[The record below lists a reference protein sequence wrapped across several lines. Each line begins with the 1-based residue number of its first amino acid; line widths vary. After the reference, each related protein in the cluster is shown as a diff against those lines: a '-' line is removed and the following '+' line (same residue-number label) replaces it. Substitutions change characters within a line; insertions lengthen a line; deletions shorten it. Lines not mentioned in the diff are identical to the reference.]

1 MTAEELKKAR
11 RSTYIDYTNRVRC
24 FYRDYDKQVN
34 VARIIIA
41 FSHLTELVTINC
53 EHNDGVLLNKR
64 DIRKALDSLTDTLN
78 IYSEYIE
85 GSLWPDMMD
94 IIITLDELLLLKGDK

>member
-1 MTAEELKKAR
+1 MTSDELKKAR
-11 RSTYIDYTNRVRC
+11 RSTYNDYTKRVRR
-24 FYRDYDKQVN
+24 FYMYYDKQVN

-41 FSHLTELVTINC
+41 FSQLTELVTINC

-85 GSLWPDMMD
+85 GSLWYDMMD